1 MEELELYHISCIE
14 YKNGETAPLQNV
26 NSYHLLTVQQG
37 IGWVNDFLDIKRP
50 TGAPSRI
57 RSYYAC
63 DTIRNC
69 IGYGR
74 NKQCENGGPFLYKV
88 AMKNPRKVP
97 MSLVNTI
104 LRKREGNAL
113 NDQIADEYWTPTR
126 EWKYYEYLSE
136 EMKIIERL
144 EILQEY
150 YQNNASMLIGLDQ
163 DLAKTIFS

>member
-1 MEELELYHISCIE
+1 MKDLELYHISCLE
-14 YKNGETAPLQNV
+14 YQDGEIAPLQTV
-26 NSYHLLTVQQG
+26 NTYHMLTVQQG
-37 IGWVNDFLDIKRP
+37 IGWVNDFLDKKKPI
-50 TGAPSRI
+50 GAPSRI
-57 RSYYAC
+57 RAYYAC
-63 DTIRNC
+63 DTIGNC

-74 NKQCENGGPFLYKV
+74 NKKCENVGPFLYKV
-88 AMKNPRKVP
+88 TMKNPRKVP

-104 LRKREGNAL
+104 LRKRDGNVL
-113 NDQIADEYWTPTR
+113 NDQIANEYWTPER

-150 YQNNASMLIGLDQ
+150 YQNNASMLIGMDQ